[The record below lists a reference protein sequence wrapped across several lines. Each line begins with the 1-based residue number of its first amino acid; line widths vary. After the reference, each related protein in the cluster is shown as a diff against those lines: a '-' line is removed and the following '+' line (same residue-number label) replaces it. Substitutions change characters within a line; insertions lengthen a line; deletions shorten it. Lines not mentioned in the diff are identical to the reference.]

1 MAARRHGALLLGRLL
16 AALFFFA
23 DGAYKFS
30 GKAWPSY
37 RQFMFDSFK
46 AAGVYNNYAYGGLAD
61 VTAACFC
68 LAEVAGALLLAGGWR
83 EPGALLLCVYLVVEN
98 GLQNGEFLLMR
109 GVDMLKLIPFL
120 RNLALVGG
128 LIVVGAYSDGD
139 EGAEQPAGPNSRQ
152 LQLRKRRAKPEFDPN
167 ATPLKEL

>member
-1 MAARRHGALLLGRLL
+1 M
-16 AALFFFA
+16 
-23 DGAYKFS
+23 
-30 GKAWPSY
+30 
-37 RQFMFDSFK
+37 
-46 AAGVYNNYAYGGLAD
+46 
-61 VTAACFC
+61 TAACFC

-139 EGAEQPAGPNSRQ
+139 TSNCVSSRSG
-152 LQLRKRRAKPEFDPN
+152 LRKLNLGHEGRARRPCARTRANIPFSD
-167 ATPLKEL
+167 